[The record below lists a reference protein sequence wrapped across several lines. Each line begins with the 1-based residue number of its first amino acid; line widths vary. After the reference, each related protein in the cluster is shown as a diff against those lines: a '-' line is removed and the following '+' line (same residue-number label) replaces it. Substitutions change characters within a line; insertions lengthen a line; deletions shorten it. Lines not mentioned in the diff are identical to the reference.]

1 MTGDKAQHHDRRRTM
16 RAMTVIGLAV
26 IGIGTL
32 ASSALFTDNAT
43 VTNNSLTNGTVD
55 IATDPAS
62 TAISTSNMA
71 PGDTAYGTVKV
82 SNSGTLALRYAMTSS
97 ATNTDSKALASQLQ
111 MTIKSGVASCDSGGF
126 SAGSTIYNA
135 GALGGLGSSIAII
148 GDSATGQQSGDRTLA
163 AGADETLCVRVNLP
177 SSTSNTYQ
185 GAATTATFSF
195 AAEQTTNN

>member
-1 MTGDKAQHHDRRRTM
+1 MTGEKAQHHDRRRTV

-26 IGIGTL
+26 IGLGTL

-43 VTNNSLTNGTVD
+43 VTNNSFTNGTVD

-111 MTIKSGVASCDSGGF
+111 MTIKTGVASCDSGGF
-126 SAGSTIYNA
+126 SAGSTIYDA
-135 GALGGLGSSIAII
+135 GALGGLGSSMAII